1 MQFTY
6 FQTSVTAEGNQQ
18 RVMCFQNSGMA
29 REIFVV
35 KRVHLSCFPFCE
47 LYTEV
52 ACVAND
58 LIADVACVSSDV
70 ITAVACVTSDV
81 IADVACVTSDVIAD
95 VAKDISVGTSD
106 VERQDF
112 QMNVAAPIFILSRDN
127 NQELAIHLMQII
139 TIQVKDKIQAP
150 RLHAVNSGSDVIGT
164 QCRVDDEMAK
174 RSFTKHVT
182 FRLFR

>member
-6 FQTSVTAEGNQQ
+6 FQTSVTAKGNQQ
-18 RVMCFQNSGMA
+18 RVMCFQNSRMA

-35 KRVHLSCFPFCE
+35 IHFSYDPFCE

-52 ACVAND
+52 VCV
-58 LIADVACVSSDV
+58 VSSDV
-70 ITAVACVTSDV
+70 IT
-81 IADVACVTSDVIAD
+81 D
-95 VAKDISVGTSD
+95 VAKDISVGTGD
-106 VERQDF
+106 VESQDF
-112 QMNVAAPIFILSRDN
+112 QINVATPSYILSSDI

-164 QCRVDDEMAK
+164 QCRVDDKMAR